1 MNQTVPG
8 GLEEYTRKKL
18 LEPLGI
24 ENYEWQYTPQK
35 VPNTAGGLQ
44 MSALDL
50 AKYGQLYKNGGTW
63 DGQQLIPKA
72 WVESSLSRQMALPAE
87 MGGHY
92 GYLFWNKQYTVGGKS
107 YEVAYSSGNGGNKI
121 FIFKDLPLVVVITAK
136 AYNQPYAHV
145 QVDKMMEEGVLP
157 AMIND

>member
-1 MNQTVPG
+1 
-8 GLEEYTRKKL
+8 
-18 LEPLGI
+18 
-24 ENYEWQYTPQK
+24 
-35 VPNTAGGLQ
+35 
-44 MSALDL
+44 
-50 AKYGQLYKNGGTW
+50 
-63 DGQQLIPKA
+63 
-72 WVESSLSRQMALPAE
+72 MALPAE

-157 AMIND
+157 AMMND